1 MSLKDKEKWNSKYRS
16 PGHRSGGSPCGW
28 LVENSDLL
36 AGSGRALDI
45 AAGDGRNAIY
55 TAGRGYDVLAV
66 DISEAGLEK
75 AQALAAEKR
84 VSIRT
89 EVADLDSYAFEESAF
104 DLILCFNFLDRR
116 LFPGIRQAL
125 KPGGLVFYE
134 TFNLD
139 HLKYT
144 SFRREWVLEYNE
156 LIRLFQDYRVLR
168 YREVD
173 RDQTGF
179 ASLVAEKPRA

>member
-16 PGHRSGGSPCGW
+16 PGCRPQSPPSAW

-36 AGSGRALDI
+36 AGCGRALDI
-45 AAGDGRNAIY
+45 AAGEGRNAVY
-55 TAGRGYDVLAV
+55 AALRGYDVLAV
-66 DISEAGLEK
+66 DISEAGLEN
-75 AQALAAEKR
+75 ARALAELKQVR
-84 VSIRT
+84 IRT
-89 EVADLDSYAFEESAF
+89 EVADLDSHAFEENAF
-104 DLILCFNFLDRR
+104 DLILCFNFLDRK

-125 KPGGLVFYE
+125 RPGGLVFYE

-156 LIRLFQDYRVLR
+156 LIRLFQDYRILR

-173 RDQTGF
+173 RDETGF